1 MWSRCLVAGLIFAG
15 SANAGTVSSIAF
27 STTPSDRTVVLN
39 GVRESRSEGF
49 VLYQHGD
56 WSTASAE
63 IADEIRPGP
72 VPSPAPQAEIA
83 TNPLQMCATR
93 SIPRRSGLSSKTAIG
108 RLAYWPVVRDAECRH
123 GLPVGLLDALVIQE
137 SRYQPAAVSPAG
149 AGGLTQLMPRTA
161 GGLGVFD
168 RFDPV
173 SNVDGGARYL
183 KTMLNRY
190 RSVPIALAAYNAGPG
205 SVDRTG
211 GIPSNSE
218 TPGYVSRVLGYW
230 NQADAV
236 VVIPAYFSRAVL
248 LSFSGSNQE

>member
-1 MWSRCLVAGLIFAG
+1 M
-15 SANAGTVSSIAF
+15 
-27 STTPSDRTVVLN
+27 
-39 GVRESRSEGF
+39 
-49 VLYQHGD
+49 LYQHGA
-56 WSTASAE
+56 WTTGSVE
-63 IADEIRPGP
+63 VADEVAPGP
-72 VPSPAPQAEIA
+72 VPSPAPPADIS

-93 SIPRRSGLSSKTAIG
+93 SIPRRSVLSSKTAIG

-137 SRYQPAAVSPAG
+137 SRYQPAAVSLAG

-190 RSVPIALAAYNAGPG
+190 QSVPIALAAYNAGPG
-205 SVDRTG
+205 SVDRAG

-236 VVIPAYFSRAVL
+236 VAIPAYFSRAVL

>member
-1 MWSRCLVAGLIFAG
+1 M
-15 SANAGTVSSIAF
+15 
-27 STTPSDRTVVLN
+27 
-39 GVRESRSEGF
+39 
-49 VLYQHGD
+49 LYQHGA
-56 WSTASAE
+56 WTTTSAE
-63 IADEIRPGP
+63 MADEIAPGS
-72 VPSPAPQAEIA
+72 VPSPTLPAAIS

-93 SIPRRSGLSSKTAIG
+93 SSPRRSGLSSKTAMG

-123 GLPVGLLDALVIQE
+123 GLPDGLLDALVIQE
-137 SRYQPAAVSPAG
+137 SRYQPAAVSLAG

-161 GGLGVFD
+161 GGLGVVD

-205 SVDRTG
+205 SVDRAG

-218 TPGYVSRVLGYW
+218 TPSYVSRVLGFW
-230 NQADAV
+230 NPAKEV
-236 VVIPAYFSRAVL
+236 VAKPASFSRAVL
-248 LSFSGSNQE
+248 LSFSDSNQE